1 VEQHPAPTPR
11 RFPPGWAAPGSSAGA
26 TSGADEPTIEQQPTF
41 REAPTTELA
50 APTSV
55 PPPPP
60 PPTGFEPPFQP
71 PARAEPS
78 SGPSRPGGAI
88 PPPPLPRPSETDR
101 TGPVLP
107 DSPPTY
113 ESSPFG
119 SGGGALPPLPAYV
132 RPEPAPTSGP
142 SRVAV
147 AVMLACSALV
157 AAIVTGAL
165 FLAFDRNSTP
175 AAAPPSSRL
184 EGSSGLDIQ
193 GLLAK
198 AQPSVVT
205 IHTDE
210 SSSSTGQTGGA
221 GTGVI
226 VSADGDVLTNAHVVA
241 RAQTVRVTLDDG
253 TEYPADVIG
262 SFPDADVALVRVQG
276 ASDLTPAQLGNSSEI
291 RVGDEVVAIGN
302 ALNLGASPSVTRGI
316 ISALDRIIE
325 APDVT
330 LRGLLQTDAA
340 INPGNSGGPLLDAAG
355 EVIGINTAIAADAQN
370 IGFAIPID
378 DIKPLI
384 DELRQGRGE
393 VTPET
398 AFLGV
403 STKSVADLSSDE
415 LDQFGISA
423 SRGAVVTEVAP
434 DSPAADAG
442 LEVGDVIVAL
452 DGQSITTGSQ
462 LVDSIRSHE
471 PGDKVTVEYER
482 DGRKHESDITLDRR
496 GG

>member
-1 VEQHPAPTPR
+1 
-11 RFPPGWAAPGSSAGA
+11 
-26 TSGADEPTIEQQPTF
+26 
-41 REAPTTELA
+41 
-50 APTSV
+50 
-55 PPPPP
+55 
-60 PPTGFEPPFQP
+60 
-71 PARAEPS
+71 
-78 SGPSRPGGAI
+78 
-88 PPPPLPRPSETDR
+88 
-101 TGPVLP
+101 
-107 DSPPTY
+107 
-113 ESSPFG
+113 
-119 SGGGALPPLPAYV
+119 
-132 RPEPAPTSGP
+132 
-142 SRVAV
+142 
-147 AVMLACSALV
+147 M
-157 AAIVTGAL
+157 
-165 FLAFDRNSTP
+165 
-175 AAAPPSSRL
+175 
-184 EGSSGLDIQ
+184 
-193 GLLAK
+193 
-198 AQPSVVT
+198 
-205 IHTDE
+205 
-210 SSSSTGQTGGA
+210 
-221 GTGVI
+221 
-226 VSADGDVLTNAHVVA
+226 
-241 RAQTVRVTLDDG
+241 
-253 TEYPADVIG
+253 
-262 SFPDADVALVRVQG
+262 
-276 ASDLTPAQLGNSSEI
+276 
-291 RVGDEVVAIGN
+291 
-302 ALNLGASPSVTRGI
+302 
-316 ISALDRIIE
+316 DRIIE

-403 STKSVADLSSDE
+403 STKSVGDLSSDE

-462 LVDSIRSHE
+462 LVDSIRSHA

-482 DGRKHESDITLDRR
+482 SGRKHEADITLDRR

>member
-1 VEQHPAPTPR
+1 M
-11 RFPPGWAAPGSSAGA
+11 SA
-26 TSGADEPTIEQQPTF
+26 
-41 REAPTTELA
+41 R
-50 APTSV
+50 
-55 PPPPP
+55 
-60 PPTGFEPPFQP
+60 
-71 PARAEPS
+71 
-78 SGPSRPGGAI
+78 
-88 PPPPLPRPSETDR
+88 TD
-101 TGPVLP
+101 PVLP

-113 ESSPFG
+113 EPSPFG
-119 SGGGALPPLPAYV
+119 SGGRALPPLPAYA
-132 RPEPAPTSGP
+132 RPEPAPASGP
-142 SRVAV
+142 SRGVIATIV
-147 AVMLACSALV
+147 ACSALV

-165 FLAFDRNSTP
+165 FLTFDRNDTP

-193 GLLAK
+193 ALLAK

-210 SSSSTGQTGGA
+210 SSAAGGQNGGA

-226 VSADGDVLTNAHVVA
+226 VSADGDILTNAHVVA

-253 TEYPADVIG
+253 TEYPADVVG
-262 SFPDADVALVRVQG
+262 SFPDADVALVHVQG
-276 ASDLTPAQLGNSSEI
+276 ASDLTPAELGNSSEA

-330 LRGLLQTDAA
+330 LRGLIQTDAA

-384 DELRQGRGE
+384 DELRQGRGDGHAGNRIPGR
-393 VTPET
+393 VDAIRRATSR
-398 AFLGV
+398 AIS
-403 STKSVADLSSDE
+403 STS
-415 LDQFGISA
+415 SA
-423 SRGAVVTEVAP
+423 SAP
-434 DSPAADAG
+434 PGGLWSPRCRRT
-442 LEVGDVIVAL
+442 VPPRVPV
-452 DGQSITTGSQ
+452 S
-462 LVDSIRSHE
+462 RSAM
-471 PGDKVTVEYER
+471 
-482 DGRKHESDITLDRR
+482 
-496 GG
+496 

>member
-1 VEQHPAPTPR
+1 
-11 RFPPGWAAPGSSAGA
+11 
-26 TSGADEPTIEQQPTF
+26 
-41 REAPTTELA
+41 
-50 APTSV
+50 
-55 PPPPP
+55 
-60 PPTGFEPPFQP
+60 
-71 PARAEPS
+71 
-78 SGPSRPGGAI
+78 
-88 PPPPLPRPSETDR
+88 
-101 TGPVLP
+101 
-107 DSPPTY
+107 
-113 ESSPFG
+113 
-119 SGGGALPPLPAYV
+119 LPPLPAYA
-132 RPEPAPTSGP
+132 RPEPTPASGP
-142 SRVAV
+142 SRAV
-147 AVMLACSALV
+147 IAVIVACSAL
-157 AAIVTGAL
+157 AAALVTGAL
-165 FLAFDRNSTP
+165 FLTFDRNNTP

-184 EGSSGLDIQ
+184 GGSSGLDIQ
-193 GLLAK
+193 ALLAK

-205 IHTDE
+205 IHTGE
-210 SSSSTGQTGGA
+210 STSATGQNGGA

-226 VSADGDVLTNAHVVA
+226 VSADGDILTNAHVIA

-253 TEYPADVIG
+253 TDYPAEVVG
-262 SFPDADVALVRVQG
+262 SFPEADVALVRVQG
-276 ASDLTPAQLGNSSEI
+276 ASNLTPAQLGNSSEA

-378 DIKPLI
+378 TIKPLI
-384 DELRQGRGE
+384 DELRQGRGA
-393 VTPET
+393 VTSDT

-403 STKSVADLSSDE
+403 SSQSVSDLSTDQ

-434 DSPAADAG
+434 GSPAAGAG

-452 DGQSITTGSQ
+452 DGQSITTGAQ
-462 LVDSIRSHE
+462 LVDGIRSRA
-471 PGDKVTVEYER
+471 PGDQVTVEYER
-482 DGRKHESDITLDRR
+482 NGRKREADVTLDRR